1 MKQGNGK
8 IMKQRLIFGFL
19 LFILLAGQAF
29 SQSNW
34 DAYKPRT
41 LKEITTTIAE
51 KSLKNPDVAIKD
63 EKKEVTVILSYNSY
77 QSRVKAVYT
86 GSWRKI
92 SEARKEVIS
101 MWLKTVGK
109 PKEYLDL
116 FENEYLFTENKVE
129 YWLPVQKQVAAY
141 FGEELKKGDAVT
153 LFVAWLGMRKE
164 KESLDYIFLMNE
176 FEAEEAQ

>member
-1 MKQGNGK
+1 
-8 IMKQRLIFGFL
+8 MKQRLIFGFL
-19 LFILLAGQAF
+19 FFILLAGQAF

-51 KSLKNPDVAIKD
+51 KALKNPDVELKD
-63 EKKEVTVILSYNSY
+63 EKKNVSVILSYNSF

-86 GSWRKI
+86 GASRKI
-92 SEARKEVIS
+92 SEPRKEVIA
-101 MWLKTVGK
+101 MWLKTVNK
-109 PKEYLDL
+109 PKEYLEL
-116 FENEYLFTENKVE
+116 FDNEYLFTEDKVE

-141 FGEELKKGDAVT
+141 FREELKKGDTVT
-153 LFVAWLGMRKE
+153 LFVVWLGLRKE

-176 FEAEEAQ
+176 FEAEESPTP

>member
-1 MKQGNGK
+1 MKH
-8 IMKQRLIFGFL
+8 RLIFGFL
-19 LFILLAGQAF
+19 FFILLAGQAF

-41 LKEITTTIAE
+41 LKEITTIAE
-51 KSLKNPDVAIKD
+51 KSLKNPDVKITD
-63 EKKEVTVILSYNSY
+63 EKRDSTVILSYNSY

-92 SEARKEVIS
+92 SEPRKEVIS
-101 MWLKTVGK
+101 MWLKTAGK

-129 YWLPVQKQVAAY
+129 YWLPVQKQVAT
-141 FGEELKKGDAVT
+141 FFVEELKKGDAVT
-153 LFVAWLGMRKE
+153 LLVAWLGIRKE

-176 FEAEEAQ
+176 FETEEAQ